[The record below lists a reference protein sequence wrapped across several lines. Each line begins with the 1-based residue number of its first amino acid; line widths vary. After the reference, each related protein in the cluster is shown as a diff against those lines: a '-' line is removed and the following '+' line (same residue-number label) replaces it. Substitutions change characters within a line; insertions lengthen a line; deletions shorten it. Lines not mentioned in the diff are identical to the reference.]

1 MKIFTITL
9 ILLISTTLLGQNWTG
24 NVDADWNNSANWSSW
39 PLNGASIVIDPLNYT
54 GNAATPIIA
63 VNSVFTPNDIT
74 IQNGGQLTVQA
85 NLTTTADIEILD
97 ANSSMT
103 IQSGILTVGPGNSG
117 RLIVDLSA
125 SVTIS
130 GGTLNVDQR
139 FIAGDNTTIDISGG
153 NVNVGQRFIVELGA
167 QCNVTGGTINITETL
182 AIADGNVNQSSL
194 FFLINGDVTVG
205 NEISLENEVGNY
217 TPTFFMD
224 GGTLTTGDVF
234 WFGAAPGSGSP
245 KMRLLSGN
253 ATINGDIINMAG
265 STVNMYLIISGIA
278 NVQFNGSLIETI
290 QVTDTITQV
299 GACTFSINTPTTW
312 NNTGVFY
319 GYFSTITIN
328 GNTTLQGTG
337 VYDFH
342 SIAINNAVTLNHIAP
357 TNISIKGDITN
368 NGTYIH
374 NNNTVTLTGTTAQQ
388 ISGPSSTTFYDLVV
402 NHTSTGI
409 TLNQNIQV
417 NNSLTLTNG
426 KIISSSTNLITLID
440 NATSTLG
447 NDSSFVD
454 GPFKKIGNDAFVYP
468 IGKDTLWRRLA
479 ISAPTNINSEFVAE
493 YFDVPYSSLTPVN
506 TPISNVSNVEY
517 WELNKFNTTDNV
529 QVTLHWED
537 ATLSGIT
544 NCSILSFAKWDGSVW
559 DDVPSTVS
567 GTCSANNAGNVQSNN
582 AVSNGSIYT
591 FAFLG
596 VGTTQSLSACLGD
609 SVTVGT
615 SIYGATGT
623 YVDTLTNINNTDSIV
638 TTNLTIIQPVDTTI
652 NIMGCEGDTIY
663 IAGKMYYQ
671 TGTYLDTVPSIAT
684 GCDSAMTINLT
695 ITVIDTSVT
704 LQNDTLFSNQTGATY
719 QWYNCELFTPITGAT
734 NSYFTP
740 SFSGNY
746 AVIVSKNGCS
756 DTSACNNIVISS
768 ITTLN
773 QKTNIVVNAYPNPV
787 NNVIYFET
795 NLVEGKLDIYN
806 IFGAIV
812 ATKNMNNTITT
823 LDVDNLPSGNF
834 IYKITDKSNNTVIGR
849 FIKQ

>member
-1 MKIFTITL
+1 MKTLITTL
-9 ILLISTTLLGQNWTG
+9 ILLISTTLFSQNWTG
-24 NVDADWNNSANWSSW
+24 NVDADWNNSANWSNW

-54 GNAATPIIA
+54 GNAATPTIA

-85 NLTTTADIEILD
+85 NLTTTEDVEILD

-103 IQSGILTVGPGNSG
+103 IQSGVVNFGPGNSG

-125 SVTIS
+125 AVTIS

-139 FIAGDNTTIDISGG
+139 FIAGDNTTISISGG
-153 NVNVGQRFIVELGA
+153 NINVGQRLIIELGA

-182 AIADGNVNQSSL
+182 AIADGNANQSSL

-205 NEISLENEVGNY
+205 NEIEFENEVGNY

-253 ATINGDIINMAG
+253 ATINGDIINMVG
-265 STVNMYLIISGIA
+265 STVDMYLIISGIA
-278 NVQFNGSLIETI
+278 NVQFNGSLIEPI
-290 QVTDTITQV
+290 QITDTITQV
-299 GACTFSINTPTTW
+299 GASIFSINTPTTW
-312 NNTGVFY
+312 NNAGVFR

-328 GNTTLQGTG
+328 GNTSLQGTG
-337 VYDFH
+337 IYDFH
-342 SIAINNAVTLNHIAP
+342 SIAINNAVTLNHVAP
-357 TNISIKGDITN
+357 TFISVKGNITN
-368 NGTYIH
+368 NGTFTQ
-374 NNNTVTLTGTTAQQ
+374 NLNTVNLTGTTAQQ
-388 ISGPSSTTFYDLVV
+388 ISGPSSTTFHDLVI
-402 NHTSTGI
+402 NHSSTGI

-426 KIISSSTNLITLID
+426 KIISSSANLITLID
-440 NATSTLG
+440 NATSSLG
-447 NDSSFVD
+447 NDSSFVE
-454 GPFKKIGNDAFVYP
+454 GPFKKVGNDAFIYP
-468 IGKDTLWRRLA
+468 VGKDTLWRRLA

-493 YFDVPYSSLTPVN
+493 YFDTPYSSLTPVN

-529 QVTLHWED
+529 QVMLHWQD
-537 ATLSGIT
+537 AALSGIT
-544 NCSILSFAKWDGSVW
+544 TCSILSLAEWTGTEW
-559 DDVPSTVS
+559 NDVPSSVNGACT
-567 GTCSANNAGNVQSNN
+567 ANNAGNAQSNN
-582 AVSNGSIYT
+582 VVSNGSIYT

-596 VGTTQSLSACLGD
+596 VGTTQILSECLGD

-615 SIYGATGT
+615 STYGATGT
-623 YVDTLTNINNTDSIV
+623 YVDTLTNINNTDSLV
-638 TTNLTIIQPVDTTI
+638 TTILTIIQPVDTTI
-652 NIMGCEGDTIY
+652 NTIACEGDTIY

-695 ITVIDTSVT
+695 ITVIDTSIT
-704 LQNDTLFSNQTGATY
+704 IQNDTLFSNQTGATY
-719 QWYNCELFTPITGAT
+719 QWYNCELFTPITGAI
-734 NSYFTP
+734 NNYFAP
-740 SFSGNY
+740 SFSGSY

-756 DTSACNNIVISS
+756 DTSSCKNVTITN
-768 ITTLN
+768 ITTLSH
-773 QKTNIVVNAYPNPV
+773 KTSIAVNAYPNPT
-787 NNVIYFET
+787 NNIIHFET
-795 NLVEGKLDIYN
+795 NLTEGTIEIYN
-806 IFGAIV
+806 IFGALQT
-812 ATKNMNNTITT
+812 TKIINSSIIS
-823 LDVDNLPSGNF
+823 VDTENLPSGNF
-834 IYKITDKSNNTVIGR
+834 IYRITDDNNNTVVGR

>member
-1 MKIFTITL
+1 MKIFTTTL
-9 ILLISTTLLGQNWTG
+9 ILLCSTALFAQNWTG
-24 NVDADWNNSANWSSW
+24 NVDADWNNSANWSNW
-39 PLNGASIVIDPLNYT
+39 PLNGASIVIDPANYT
-54 GNAATPIIA
+54 GNAAMPIIA

-85 NLTTTADIEILD
+85 NLTTTEDVEILD

-103 IQSGILTVGPGNSG
+103 IQSGIMTVGPGNSG

-139 FIAGDNTTIDISGG
+139 FIAGDNTTISISGG

-167 QCNVTGGTINITETL
+167 QCNVTGGIINITETL
-182 AIADGNVNQSSL
+182 AIADGNANQSSL

-205 NEISLENEVGNY
+205 NEIEFENEVGNY

-234 WFGAAPGSGSP
+234 WFGAAPGSGTP
-245 KMRLLSGN
+245 MMRLLSGN

-265 STVNMYLIISGIA
+265 STVNMYLIISGVA

-342 SIAINNAVTLNHIAP
+342 SIAINNAVILNHVAP
-357 TNISIKGDITN
+357 TSISIKGDITN
-368 NGTYIH
+368 NGAFVH
-374 NNNTVTLTGTTAQQ
+374 NSNTVNLTGTTAQQ
-388 ISGPSSTTFYDLVV
+388 ISGPSSTTFYDLVL
-402 NHTSTGI
+402 NHASTGI

-426 KIISSSTNLITLID
+426 KLISSSTNLITLID
-440 NATSTLG
+440 DATSTLG

-468 IGKDTLWRRLA
+468 IGKDTLWRRMA
-479 ISAPTNINSEFVAE
+479 ISAPTNISSEFVAE
-493 YFDVPYSSLTPVN
+493 YFDAPYSSLTPVN
-506 TPISNVSNVEY
+506 APISNVSNVEY

-529 QVTLHWED
+529 QLTLHWED
-537 ATLSGIT
+537 AAYSGIT
-544 NCSILSFAKWDGSVW
+544 NCSILSLAEWDGTVW
-559 DDVPSTVS
+559 NDIPSTIN
-567 GTCSANNAGNVQSNN
+567 GTCTANNAGNAQSNN
-582 AVSNGSIYT
+582 SVSDGSIYT

-596 VGTTQSLSACLGD
+596 VGTTQVLSECLGD

-615 SIYGATGT
+615 NTYGETGT
-623 YVDTLTNINNTDSIV
+623 YVDTLTNINNTDSVV
-638 TTNLTIIQPVDTTI
+638 TTILTIIQPVDTTI
-652 NIMGCEGDTIY
+652 NTIGCEGDTIY

-671 TGTYLDTVPSIAT
+671 TGTYFDTIPSIGT
-684 GCDSAMTINLT
+684 GCDSAMTINLN
-695 ITVIDTSVT
+695 IIVIDSTTT
-704 LQNDTLFSNQTGATY
+704 LQNDTIFSNQSGATY
-719 QWYNCELFTPITGAT
+719 QWINCDGNTIIPNETNNFYAPIA
-734 NSYFTP
+734 
-740 SFSGNY
+740 SGSY

-756 DTSACNNIVISS
+756 DTSACKGVVITN
-768 ITTLN
+768 ITTLKRN
-773 QKTNIVVNAYPNPV
+773 NDILIKVYPNPT
-787 NNVIYFET
+787 NNIIHFET
-795 NLVEGKLDIYN
+795 NLAEGILEIYN

-812 ATKNMNNTITT
+812 TTKNINTFITT
-823 LDVDNLPSGNF
+823 VEVDNLPSGSF
-834 IYKITDKSNNTVIGR
+834 IYKITDKSNNTIVGR

>member
-1 MKIFTITL
+1 MKTL
-9 ILLISTTLLGQNWTG
+9 ITTFILVISTTLFSQNWTG

-39 PLNGASIVIDPLNYT
+39 PLNGASIVIDPINYT
-54 GNAATPIIA
+54 GNAALPTIGI
-63 VNSVFTPNDIT
+63 NSVFTPNDIT

-85 NLTTTADIEILD
+85 NLTTTQDVEILD
-97 ANSSMT
+97 ANSSMI
-103 IQSGILTVGPGNSG
+103 IQSGVVNVGPGNSG

-125 SVTIS
+125 ATTIS

-139 FIAGDNTTIDISGG
+139 FIAGDNTTINISGG
-153 NVNVGQRFIVELGA
+153 NINVGQRFIIELGA

-182 AIADGNVNQSSL
+182 AIVDGNANQSSL

-205 NEISLENEVGNY
+205 NEISFENEVGNY

-224 GGTLTTGDVF
+224 GGTLTTGDVS
-234 WFGAAPGSGSP
+234 WFGTAPGSGSP

-265 STVNMYLIISGIA
+265 STVDMYLIISGIA
-278 NVQFNGSLIETI
+278 NVQFNGSLIESI
-290 QVTDTITQV
+290 QITDTITQV
-299 GACTFSINTPTTW
+299 GASTFSINTPTTW
-312 NNTGVFY
+312 NNSGVFR
-319 GYFSTITIN
+319 GYFSTITVN

-337 VYDFH
+337 IYDFH

-368 NGTYIH
+368 NGAYIH
-374 NNNTVTLTGTTAQQ
+374 NNNTVHLTGTTTQQ

-417 NNSLTLTNG
+417 DNGLTLTSG
-426 KIISSSTNLITLID
+426 KIISSSINLITLID

-454 GPFKKIGNDAFVYP
+454 GPFKKVGNDAFVYP

-479 ISAPTNINSEFVAE
+479 ISAPININSEFVAE

-506 TPISNVSNVEY
+506 VPISNVSNIEY

-537 ATLSGIT
+537 AALSGIT
-544 NCSILSFAKWDGSVW
+544 NCSILSLAKWDGSVW

-567 GTCSANNAGNVQSNN
+567 GACTANNAGNVQSNN
-582 AVSNGSIYT
+582 SVSNGSIYT

-596 VGTTQSLSACLGD
+596 VGTVQILSKCLGD

-615 SIYGATGT
+615 NIYGVTGT
-623 YVDTLTNINNTDSIV
+623 YVDTLTNINNTDSLV
-638 TTNLTIIQPVDTTI
+638 TTILTIIQPVDTTI
-652 NIMGCEGDTIY
+652 NTIGCEGDTIY

-671 TGTYLDTVPSIAT
+671 TGTYLDTVSSIAT

-695 ITVIDTSVT
+695 IIVIDSSTT
-704 LQNDTLFSNQTGATY
+704 LQNDTIFSNQSGATY
-719 QWYNCELFTPITGAT
+719 QWIDCDGNTIIPNESNNFYAPIA
-734 NSYFTP
+734 
-740 SFSGNY
+740 SGSY

-756 DTSACNNIVISS
+756 DISS
-768 ITTLN
+768 CRNVTITNITTLSH
-773 QKTNIVVNAYPNPV
+773 KTSIDVNAYPNPT
-787 NNVIYFET
+787 NNIIHFET
-795 NLVEGKLDIYN
+795 NLTEGKIEIYN
-806 IFGAIV
+806 IFGALIT
-812 ATKNMNNTITT
+812 TKIINNTITS
-823 LDVDNLPSGNF
+823 VDTENLPSGNF
-834 IYKITDKSNNTVIGR
+834 IYKITDKSNNTFVGR

>member
-1 MKIFTITL
+1 MKTL
-9 ILLISTTLLGQNWTG
+9 ITTFILVISTTLFSQNWTG

-39 PLNGASIVIDPLNYT
+39 PLNGASIVIDPINYT
-54 GNAATPIIA
+54 GNAALPIIG
-63 VNSVFTPNDIT
+63 VNSVFTPNDII

-85 NLTTTADIEILD
+85 NLTTTEDIEILD
-97 ANSSMT
+97 ANSMMT
-103 IQSGILTVGPGNSG
+103 IQSGVVNVGPGNSG

-125 SVTIS
+125 TTTIS

-139 FIAGDNTTIDISGG
+139 FIAGDNTTINISGG
-153 NVNVGQRFIVELGA
+153 NINVGQRFIIELGA

-182 AIADGNVNQSSL
+182 AIVDGNANQSSL

-205 NEISLENEVGNY
+205 NEISFENEVGNY

-224 GGTLTTGDVF
+224 GGTLTTGDVS
-234 WFGAAPGSGSP
+234 WFGTAPGSGSP

-253 ATINGDIINMAG
+253 AIINGDIINMAG
-265 STVNMYLIISGIA
+265 STVDMYLIISGIA
-278 NVQFNGSLIETI
+278 NVQFNGSLIEPI
-290 QVTDTITQV
+290 QITDTITQV
-299 GACTFSINTPTTW
+299 GASTFSINTPTTW
-312 NNTGVFY
+312 NNSGVFR
-319 GYFSTITIN
+319 GYFSTITVN

-337 VYDFH
+337 IYDFH
-342 SIAINNAVTLNHIAP
+342 SIAINNAVTLNHVAP

-368 NGTYIH
+368 NGAYIH
-374 NNNTVTLTGTTAQQ
+374 NNNTVHLTGTTTQQ

-417 NNSLTLTNG
+417 NNSLTLTSG
-426 KIISSSTNLITLID
+426 KIISSTTNLITLMD
-440 NATSTLG
+440 NAISTLG

-454 GPFKKIGNDAFVYP
+454 GPFRKIGNDAFVYP

-493 YFDVPYSSLTPVN
+493 YFDTPYSSLTPVN
-506 TPISNVSNVEY
+506 VPISNVSNVEY

-544 NCSILSFAKWDGSVW
+544 TCSILSLAKWDGSVW

-567 GTCSANNAGNVQSNN
+567 GACTANNAGNVQSNN
-582 AVSNGSIYT
+582 SVSNGAIYT

-596 VGTTQSLSACLGD
+596 VGTVQIFSECLGD

-615 SIYGATGT
+615 NTYGATGT
-623 YVDTLTNINNTDSIV
+623 YVDTLTNINNTDSLV
-638 TTNLTIIQPVDTTI
+638 TTILTIIQPVDTTI
-652 NIMGCEGDTIY
+652 NTIGCEGDTIY

-695 ITVIDTSVT
+695 IIVIDSSTT
-704 LQNDTLFSNQTGATY
+704 LQNDTIFSNQSGATY
-719 QWYNCELFTPITGAT
+719 QWIDCDGNTIIPNESNNFYAPIA
-734 NSYFTP
+734 
-740 SFSGNY
+740 SGSY

-756 DTSACNNIVISS
+756 DTSSCRNVMITN
-768 ITTLN
+768 ITTLSH
-773 QKTNIVVNAYPNPV
+773 KTSIDVNAYPNPT
-787 NNVIYFET
+787 NNIIYFET
-795 NLVEGKLDIYN
+795 NLTEGTIEIYN
-806 IFGAIV
+806 IFGAL
-812 ATKNMNNTITT
+812 ITT
-823 LDVDNLPSGNF
+823 KIINSSITSVDTENLPSGNF
-834 IYKITDKSNNTVIGR
+834 IYRITDSSNNSVIGR
-849 FIKQ
+849 FIKR